1 VLRPF
6 ALPLVL
12 LGALLAPASAH
23 AGVVRAEGVLPPG
36 QSGYVS
42 IPGVA
47 SGTGSPHLTDQV
59 PLFADFRRKPFLF
72 NQPGRTE
79 QAAPTSRSSATRSG
93 CPR

>member
-1 VLRPF
+1 
-6 ALPLVL
+6 
-12 LGALLAPASAH
+12 
-23 AGVVRAEGVLPPG
+23 
-36 QSGYVS
+36 VS